1 MNDKIHHLAKLAGLN
16 LATTFKGDQLV
27 FGTYCSEQKNHVTI
41 LELERFAKLIIAESV
56 RVITPDGSDN
66 EQLIH
71 PDVIRQE
78 CIVEIKDHFG
88 VNDEYHIKS

>member
-1 MNDKIHHLAKLAGLN
+1 MNKKIEELAHRA
-16 LATTFKGDQLV
+16 V
-27 FGTYCSEQKNHVTI
+27 
-41 LELERFAKLIIAESV
+41 AESV

-88 VNDEYHIKS
+88 VNDENNIEP